1 MKKSELKEYIK
12 GRIKELVTVDVSQDP
27 GQLTPAQKRTFI
39 QNLRTKEKNT
49 KIGSQDNPV
58 EFIEEL
64 NLDEMARQAAVLKV
78 ASDFREKAKNIQT
91 GGPISPKKLEDI
103 LNFLDGKTEITGPAI
118 AAGVGFEGKM
128 PRIYPIYAAL
138 INVGALESTEK
149 EKTEDIPE
157 TPENE
162 DEDIEDILDP
172 EDTIEDEGE
181 DEFEKEPE
189 AKDVE
194 KAAPIK
200 MDPVSQAAGEF
211 ISDNDRLIQSI
222 INNYKESRSRLGAI
236 REEEGDLSAAD
247 YKKALKKS
255 KELATD
261 VLVQKIDSL
270 VDKIKGLEPAVQ
282 DKILASLEFKFKS
295 VNADYLSKVVA
306 KKLGKTVTASAPEK
320 QVDVD
325 IDVEDIDDEIMEDTG
340 VEDVSY
346 EPTFKDYENVYEVI
360 RKALDEA
367 TDNIK

>member
-58 EFIEEL
+58 EFIEE
-64 NLDEMARQAAVLKV
+64 MARKAATFKV
-78 ASDFREKAKNIQT
+78 AADFKEKAKGIKT

-103 LNFLDGKTEITGPAI
+103 ITFLDGKDETTGPAI

-128 PRIYPIYAAL
+128 PRIYPIFAAL
-138 INVGALESTEK
+138 IDVGALVGTEQ

-162 DEDIEDILDP
+162 DDDIEDILDP
-172 EDTIEDEGE
+172 EDTVEDEGE
-181 DEFEKEPE
+181 DEFEKEPG
-189 AKDVE
+189 ATDIE
-194 KAAPIK
+194 KAPPIT
-200 MDPVSQAAGEF
+200 MDPVSQASVEF
-211 ISDNDRLIQSI
+211 VTNNDRLIQSI

-236 REEEGDLSAAD
+236 REEEGDLNAAD

-261 VLVQKIDSL
+261 VLTQKIDTL
-270 VDKIKGLEPAVQ
+270 IDKIKELEPSVQ
-282 DKILASLEFKFKS
+282 DKVLKSLDFKFKS
-295 VNADYLSKVVA
+295 VNADYLSKIVA
-306 KKLGKTVTASAPEK
+306 KKLGKTIAPSAPEK

-325 IDVEDIDDEIMEDTG
+325 IDIEDIDDEIMEDTG

-346 EPTFKDYENVYEVI
+346 EPTFKDYENIYERMQKLVNY
-360 RKALDEA
+360 KG
-367 TDNIK
+367 